1 MNVAYDDFKLK
12 IDGKIMHR
20 MIYINLILDKRRTRA
35 GARELEQQLT

>member
-35 GARELEQQLT
+35 GARELE